1 MVKNFPAMLETPV
14 QFLGQEYLLEK
25 EMATRSPVLVWEI
38 PWTEESYRLQVMG
51 LQTAGHD

>member
-1 MVKNFPAMLETPV
+1 MVKNFPAMQETPV